1 MTGCNVSTAQLSA
14 TVNIPVTNVFQGQR
28 NILLF
33 GNVENPNASETHN
46 EQAEYIFFWGGG
58 SNL

>member
-1 MTGCNVSTAQLSA
+1 MAQLSA